1 MRNLLIGLTGFL
13 VGTGLVVGLVLALPQ
28 TTGVTAKQASAQRVA
43 MPQMSGGMSAM
54 SSGTMASA
62 SLATQKLTIQHV
74 QKGCHVWSDGQ
85 TTGAMM
91 RLHLKPGQK
100 LSILDQDVDAHQMM
114 ALAGPMH
121 LRMGEPMMTSHGMT
135 LVFLTQGR
143 PPARPTAATVVTDTS
158 CAADRNGISHCANVL
173 RLGSGR
179 RINVRH

>member
-1 MRNLLIGLTGFL
+1 MRNLLIALTGFL

-28 TTGVTAKQASAQRVA
+28 TSGVTAKQAGAQRAA
-43 MPQMSGGMSAM
+43 MQMSGGTM

-114 ALAGPMH
+114 ELAGPMH
-121 LRMGEPMMTSHGMT
+121 LRMGGPMMTSDGTSLAFMKKGVYRLGTKTVEMKGGGMD
-135 LVFLTQGR
+135 VK
-143 PPARPTAATVVTDTS
+143 TVGPD
-158 CAADRNGISHCANVL
+158 NNL
-173 RLGSGR
+173 RLL
-179 RINVRH
+179 VTVA

>member
-1 MRNLLIGLTGFL
+1 MRNLLIALTGFL

-28 TTGVTAKQASAQRVA
+28 R
-43 MPQMSGGMSAM
+43 SGGTM

-91 RLHLKPGQK
+91 RLHLKPGQR

-114 ALAGPMH
+114 ELAGPMP
-121 LRMGEPMMTSHGMT
+121 LRMGGPMMTSHGMT
-135 LVFLTQGR
+135 LAFMKKGVYRLGTKTVEMSGGR
-143 PPARPTAATVVTDTS
+143 MDVKTKGPD
-158 CAADRNGISHCANVL
+158 NNL
-173 RLGSGR
+173 RLL
-179 RINVRH
+179 VTVA

>member
-1 MRNLLIGLTGFL
+1 MRNLLIALTGFL

-74 QKGCHVWSDGQ
+74 QKGCHLWSNGH
-85 TTGAMM
+85 TTGALM
-91 RLHLKPGQK
+91 RLHLRLGQK

-114 ALAGPMH
+114 ELAGPMH
-121 LRMGEPMMTSHGMT
+121 VRMGGPMMMNRGMT
-135 LVFLTQGR
+135 FAFTKKGVYRF
-143 PPARPTAATVVTDTS
+143 ATKTVEMEGSGMDVKTVGPD
-158 CAADRNGISHCANVL
+158 NHL
-173 RLGSGR
+173 RLL
-179 RINVRH
+179 VTVA

>member
-1 MRNLLIGLTGFL
+1 MRNLLIALTGFL

-28 TTGVTAKQASAQRVA
+28 TNGVTAKQASAQRAA
-43 MPQMSGGMSAM
+43 MPQMSGGTM

-114 ALAGPMH
+114 ELAGPMH
-121 LRMGEPMMTSHGMT
+121 LRMGGPMMTSHGMSLAFMKKGVYRLGT
-135 LVFLTQGR
+135 KAVEMKGGGMDVK
-143 PPARPTAATVVTDTS
+143 TVGPD
-158 CAADRNGISHCANVL
+158 NNL
-173 RLGSGR
+173 RLL
-179 RINVRH
+179 VTVA

>member
-1 MRNLLIGLTGFL
+1 MRNLLIALTGFL

-28 TTGVTAKQASAQRVA
+28 TSGVTAKQAGAQRAA
-43 MPQMSGGMSAM
+43 MQMSGGTM

-114 ALAGPMH
+114 ELAGPMH
-121 LRMGEPMMTSHGMT
+121 LRMGGPMMTSHGMT
-135 LVFLTQGR
+135 VAFMKKGVYRLGTKTVEMEGGGMNVKTVGPDNNLR
-143 PPARPTAATVVTDTS
+143 LVVTV
-158 CAADRNGISHCANVL
+158 A
-173 RLGSGR
+173 
-179 RINVRH
+179 

>member
-1 MRNLLIGLTGFL
+1 MRNLLIALTGFL

-28 TTGVTAKQASAQRVA
+28 TSGVTAKQAGAQRAA
-43 MPQMSGGMSAM
+43 MQMSGGTM

-114 ALAGPMH
+114 ELAGPMH
-121 LRMGEPMMTSHGMT
+121 LRMGGPMMTSDGMSLAFMKKGVYRLGT
-135 LVFLTQGR
+135 K
-143 PPARPTAATVVTDTS
+143 TVEMKGGGMDVKTVGPD
-158 CAADRNGISHCANVL
+158 NNL
-173 RLGSGR
+173 RLL
-179 RINVRH
+179 VTVA

>member
-1 MRNLLIGLTGFL
+1 
-13 VGTGLVVGLVLALPQ
+13 VVGLVLALPQ
-28 TTGVTAKQASAQRVA
+28 TSGVTAKQAGAQRAA
-43 MPQMSGGMSAM
+43 MQMSGGTM

-114 ALAGPMH
+114 ELAGPMH
-121 LRMGEPMMTSHGMT
+121 LRMGGPMMTSDGMSLAFMKKGVYRLGT
-135 LVFLTQGR
+135 K
-143 PPARPTAATVVTDTS
+143 TVEMKGGGMDVKTVGPD
-158 CAADRNGISHCANVL
+158 NNL
-173 RLGSGR
+173 RLL
-179 RINVRH
+179 VTVA